1 MADYTTA
8 ISQVDASAHAVSE
21 VSESAHA
28 LSELE
33 ASDDDDDPESLGR

>member
-33 ASDDDDDPESLGR
+33 ESDDDDGPEIPVS